1 MPERL
6 ECEVL
11 QKVRYI
17 NTLTFMSRV
26 VNINVSVVVVVNSF
40 SDLGADAQSVALSSA
55 WRCIYFLQVALL
67 SQRGRAMFRVCQ

>member
-17 NTLTFMSRV
+17 NTLTFTFTFYAKFEF
-26 VNINVSVVVVVNSF
+26 IHF
-40 SDLGADAQSVALSSA
+40 
-55 WRCIYFLQVALL
+55 
-67 SQRGRAMFRVCQ
+67 